1 MQAPELHGLTGW
13 ATIGFARSIVNK
25 LLFETTPFTNAS
37 SRGCLDKP
45 ARAGRATQIAAMVIT
60 GLVAFIWVYFGR
72 LYLIHDPDEWR
83 IANQQLGYPL
93 YIIPLIGVTHILG
106 GVGLLIPN
114 MPRLTEWVYAGLAI
128 NLLLAFYSQLNGGGS
143 TSDKFDPILVMAF
156 VFASYVLRRC
166 MRANRWSIRRTR
178 SAGSFTFSR
187 HVAEAQRG
195 SGPRPFASETS
206 RKMRLRDACEFPNYL
221 GEFFLRCLRHA
232 LDGYQ

>member
-1 MQAPELHGLTGW
+1 MADSLQSDLNHLTREKRINLDMK
-13 ATIGFARSIVNK
+13 AEHTIDNS
-25 LLFETTPFTNAS
+25 
-37 SRGCLDKP
+37 

-114 MPRLTEWVYAGLAI
+114 VPRLTEWVYAGIAI
-128 NLLLAFYSQLNGGGS
+128 DLLLACYSQMNGGGS
-143 TSDKFDPILVMAF
+143 TWDTFDPILVMMF

-166 MRANRWSIRRTR
+166 MRANRWSI
-178 SAGSFTFSR
+178 
-187 HVAEAQRG
+187 
-195 SGPRPFASETS
+195 
-206 RKMRLRDACEFPNYL
+206 
-221 GEFFLRCLRHA
+221 
-232 LDGYQ
+232 

>member
-1 MQAPELHGLTGW
+1 MKVLVWVQRPAADRPVRPGEGLPCPS
-13 ATIGFARSIVNK
+13 ALASVHKSRLIAERFKPFKPQEEDLLNMKAEHTI
-25 LLFETTPFTNAS
+25 
-37 SRGCLDKP
+37 DKP

-72 LYLIHDPDEWR
+72 LYLIHDPGEWR

-114 MPRLTEWVYAGLAI
+114 VPRLTEWVYAGLAI

-143 TSDKFDPILVMAF
+143 TWDKFDPILVMAF

-166 MRANRWSIRRTR
+166 MRANRWSI
-178 SAGSFTFSR
+178 
-187 HVAEAQRG
+187 
-195 SGPRPFASETS
+195 
-206 RKMRLRDACEFPNYL
+206 
-221 GEFFLRCLRHA
+221 
-232 LDGYQ
+232 